1 MFVCTTFTCK
11 ADLEYLKEA
20 DAILGTNIADSYE
33 KNHKSEAEA
42 PASEAPASSAA
53 AAIPDVTDVDVASAK
68 KRGRPAKP
76 EGKAK
81 PTKKLKPAE

>member
-33 KNHKSEAEA
+33 KHHKSEAEA
-42 PASEAPASSAA
+42 AASSAA
-53 AAIPDVTDVDVASAK
+53 AAPPDLGEANPK
-68 KRGRPAKP
+68 KRGRPPANP
-76 EGKAK
+76 EGKARQ
-81 PTKKLKPAE
+81 PKKQKPAE